1 VFRGS
6 HAHAIDAKGRTS
18 LPSRFRDL
26 ISADGDCRVVMTR
39 SLERCVLTYS
49 LTEWSAFEQKLAAAP
64 QFDPL
69 VNALRTVYIN
79 NAFDTEVDK
88 MGRLLIPSALREYA
102 GLTRDVVWTG
112 SLKYIELWDK
122 ARLEQKQ
129 EAILADPEK
138 VTAIARRM
146 AELGL

>member
-6 HAHAIDAKGRTS
+6 HLHAIDAKGRTS
-18 LPSRFRDL
+18 LPSRFREQL
-26 ISADGDCRVVMTR
+26 TTDGDCRVVMTCG
-39 SLERCVLTYS
+39 LERCVITYS
-49 LTEWSAFEQKLAAAP
+49 LPEWTAFEQKLAAAP

-69 VNALRTVYIN
+69 VNALRTIYIN
-79 NAFDTEVDK
+79 NAADTEVDK
-88 MGRLLIPSALREYA
+88 AGRLLIPSGLREYA
-102 GLTRDVVWTG
+102 GLTRDVVWAG

-122 ARLEQKQ
+122 PKHAAKQ
-129 EAILADPEK
+129 ESILADPEK

>member
-1 VFRGS
+1 M
-6 HAHAIDAKGRTS
+6 
-18 LPSRFRDL
+18 
-26 ISADGDCRVVMTR
+26 VMTR

-129 EAILADPEK
+129 DAILADPEK